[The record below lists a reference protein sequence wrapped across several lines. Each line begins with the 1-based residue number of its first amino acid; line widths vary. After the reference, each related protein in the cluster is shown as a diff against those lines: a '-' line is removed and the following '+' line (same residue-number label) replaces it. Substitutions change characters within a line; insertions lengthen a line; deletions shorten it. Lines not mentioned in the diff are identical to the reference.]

1 MVDAL
6 LFDVGGVVVQIDF
19 DRVFAVWAACS
30 GERIETIRS
39 RFSFDPFYERHERG
53 EIQAGEYFAS
63 LRASLGIDLS
73 DTKFAAGWTA
83 LYLGEVPGMA
93 ALLRRLRRRVPLY
106 AFTNS
111 NPTHR
116 RVWAER
122 YAESLR
128 SFRRVFVSCELG
140 SRKPEPAAFIAIAAA
155 IAVRPERILFFDDTL
170 DNVHGARAVGL
181 QAVHVRSLAD
191 VTDAVAE
198 FLPSDAPGR
207 PTRRRG

>member
-6 LFDVGGVVVQIDF
+6 LFDVGGVVVRIDF
-19 DRVFAVWAACS
+19 DRVFAVWAAYA
-30 GERIETIRS
+30 GRPIDAIRS
-39 RFSFDPFYERHERG
+39 RFSFDAFYERHERG
-53 EIQAGEYFAS
+53 EIEAGDYFAS
-63 LRASLGIDLS
+63 LRSSLGLDLS
-73 DTKFAAGWTA
+73 DAEFAEGWTA
-83 LYLGEVPGMA
+83 LYLGEVPGMT
-93 ALLRRLRRRVPLY
+93 ALLRRLRDRVPLY

-140 SRKPEPAAFIAIAAA
+140 SRKPEPAGFIAIAAA

-181 QAVHVRSLAD
+181 PAVHVRSVAD
-191 VTDAVAE
+191 VETAVAG
-198 FLPSDAPGR
+198 FLR
-207 PTRRRG
+207 